1 MRLLRLALF
10 PLIVLA
16 LAFALQPGSQ
26 KISSEPMAGP
36 QATAVDSACC
46 HHHASAA
53 PCGDA
58 CSMGAGIAM
67 ALLASVP
74 EIHAASIAA
83 TAIASPRSWA
93 RAPVTAPPKATSV

>member
-1 MRLLRLALF
+1 MRLLRLAF
-10 PLIVLA
+10 VPLIALA
-16 LAFALQPGSQ
+16 LALALQPGSPT
-26 KISSEPMAGP
+26 ISSEPTVGP

-46 HHHASAA
+46 HHHASAV

-67 ALLASVP
+67 ALLAAAP
-74 EIHAASIAA
+74 KIHAASIAA

-93 RAPVTAPPKATSV
+93 RAPVTAPPRPTFA